1 MKKRIYPAMDFS
13 GNQKIKAPRQQVFQ
27 ALLNPEVLKSS
38 VPGCEKAEFVDL
50 PIGRHLEL
58 IVSPDIPGLRGPYA
72 IYLRTENVV
81 EPSNVVLVAEPS
93 SSLGSVKARCAV
105 TLVEIAEGTDLSYDA
120 HAEME
125 GKIAAI
131 PDIILKGAVKGA
143 VDRFFKNFEKQVTSI
158 PA

>member
-1 MKKRIYPAMDFS
+1 MDFS
-13 GNQKIKAPRQQVFQ
+13 GSQKIKASRQQVFQ
-27 ALLNPEVLKSS
+27 ALLNPEVLKNS

-58 IVSPDIPGLRGPYA
+58 VISPDLPGLKGPYS
-72 IYLRTENVV
+72 IYLRTEDVV
-81 EPSNVVLVAEPS
+81 EPSHLVLIAEPT

-105 TLVEIAEGTDLSYDA
+105 TLNEIAEGTELVYDA
-120 HAEME
+120 HAAME

-131 PDIILKGAVKGA
+131 PDFILKGAVKGA
-143 VDRFFKNFEKQVTSI
+143 IDRFFKNFEKQVSSI

>member
-1 MKKRIYPAMDFS
+1 MDFS
-13 GNQKIKAPRQQVFQ
+13 GSQKIKAPRRQVFQ
-27 ALLNPEVLKSS
+27 ALLTPEVLKSC

-50 PIGRHLEL
+50 PDIGRHLEL

-72 IYLRTENVV
+72 IYMRTEDVI
-81 EPSNVVLVAEPS
+81 EPSQVVLIAEPS
-93 SSLGSVKARCAV
+93 SSIGSVKARCAV
-105 TLVEIAEGTDLSYDA
+105 SLGESAEGTNLTYDA
-120 HAEME
+120 HAELE
-125 GKIAAI
+125 GKISAI

>member
-1 MKKRIYPAMDFS
+1 MDFS
-13 GNQKIKAPRQQVFQ
+13 GSQRITAPRQQVFQ
-27 ALLNPEVLKSS
+27 TLLNPEALKGS

-72 IYLRTENVV
+72 IYLRTEDAV
-81 EPSNVVLVAEPS
+81 EPSHVVLVAEPS
-93 SSLGSVKARCAV
+93 SSIGSIKARCAI
-105 TLVEIAEGTDLSYDA
+105 TLSEIAEGTDLTYDA

-131 PDIILKGAVKGA
+131 PDLILKGAVKGA

>member
-1 MKKRIYPAMDFS
+1 MLAMDFS

-27 ALLNPEVLKSS
+27 ALLNPEVLKGS

-50 PIGRHLEL
+50 PAVGRHLEL

-72 IYLRTENVV
+72 IYLRTEDAV
-81 EPSNVVLVAEPS
+81 EPSHVVLVAEPS
-93 SSLGSVKARCAV
+93 SSIGSVKARCAV
-105 TLVEIAEGTDLSYDA
+105 TLSEIAEGADLTYDA
-120 HAEME
+120 HAELE

-143 VDRFFKNFEKQVTSI
+143 VDRFFKNFEKQVTGI